1 LVVISVFQIFYVPLQ
16 SFLDNKFEMER
27 KRLYGSNR
35 MSRVVLFLWGMF
47 LVSMLTCC
55 DKVVIEPEIIET
67 IELHSGYSVQ
77 LPVSSHGQWFS
88 NNTSVATVS
97 SSGLVT
103 AVGAGKAFIYTYSS
117 SGEQHIFCYIEVN
130 PKRNI
135 LFYIATDADATIDGD
150 SPGKI
155 QQIRSGWE
163 PEHGEMLIYVDR
175 RGQEALLLRMN
186 DTLTNGYYGLDTL
199 ENYGVENSAD
209 AAVLQRMIDTLSS
222 YHADSYGL
230 IFFSHA
236 SGWLPAGTLN
246 NPRSSE
252 AEQQLNPNE
261 TELRSIV
268 IDNGG
273 GTRHEMEYYD
283 FAAAIPDHMFD
294 FIILEACLM
303 GDVMSMYELR
313 NKTDYVLVSSAEIV
327 APGFTHI
334 YKDEIMRLYDTK
346 NPVLSVVSGF
356 AQSFHDY
363 VITHFPENSAYC
375 SSTLGLIQMN
385 EMQHLAT
392 SVKAALNGVM
402 IDETTLT
409 VEDIQQFDRPNAL
422 ISSFPRRSRY
432 FDLDHVIENLA
443 SASQYDAFRI
453 QMEKTVVWKANTS
466 GFMLGN
472 GGSNGFTIERHC
484 GLTTYIQQSVY
495 PVLNAV
501 YEDSSWYKAI
511 Y

>member
-1 LVVISVFQIFYVPLQ
+1 
-16 SFLDNKFEMER
+16 MER
-27 KRLYGSNR
+27 KRLYGNNKV
-35 MSRVVLFLWGMF
+35 SRFFLFLWGMF
-47 LVSMLTCC
+47 LISMLACC
-55 DKVVIEPEIIET
+55 DKMVKEPEIIET
-67 IELHSGYSVQ
+67 IELHSGYSIQ
-77 LPVSSHGQWFS
+77 LPASSHGQLYS
-88 NNTSVATVS
+88 NNMSVATVS
-97 SSGLVT
+97 ATGLVT
-103 AVGAGKAFIYTYSS
+103 AVGAGNATIYTYSS
-117 SGEQHIFCYIEVN
+117 KGEQHIVCYIEVN

-135 LFYIATDADATIDGD
+135 LFYIATDADAEIDRD
-150 SPGKI
+150 TPEKI

-175 RGQEALLLRMN
+175 RGQEALLLRIN
-186 DTLTNGYYGLDTL
+186 NTLTNGYYGLDTL
-199 ENYGVENSAD
+199 ENYGVENSAN

-236 SGWLPAGTLN
+236 SGWLPAGMLN

-252 AEQQLNPNE
+252 VEQKQKTQVNPNE
-261 TELRSIV
+261 TELRSLV
-268 IDNGG
+268 IDNDG

-294 FIILEACLM
+294 FIIFEACLM

-313 NKTDYVLVSSAEIV
+313 NKTDYVLASSAEIV
-327 APGFTHI
+327 SPGFTYI
-334 YKDEIMRLYDTK
+334 YKDDIMRLYETK
-346 NPVLSVVSGF
+346 NSVLTVVSGF

-363 VITHFPENSAYC
+363 VITHFPESSVRC
-375 SSTLGLIQMN
+375 SSTLGLIQMS

-392 SVKAALNGVM
+392 SVKAALSGLM

-409 VEDIQQFDRPNAL
+409 VEDIQQFDRPNVL
-422 ISSFPRRSRY
+422 ISSLPRSSRY

-453 QMEKTVVWKANTS
+453 QLEKTVVWKANTNNFYT
-466 GFMLGN
+466 GA
-472 GGSNGFTIERHC
+472 GFTIERHC